1 MQELKA
7 TLVILQYSSL
17 LLLLPFVKTQD
28 RNWFLEQYLQFLYP
42 SSVLYLHNTVWLTL
56 FLSRW

>member
-28 RNWFLEQYLQFLYP
+28 RNWFLE
-42 SSVLYLHNTVWLTL
+42 
-56 FLSRW
+56 